1 MNVLVITTNTIHHK
15 IFLSNLN
22 LTRIN
27 LNIIF
32 ETRQTKFKFATNHPY
47 IIKRDQYEKKFLKN
61 FYFEKEIREF
71 KNVNSGK
78 CIDYI
83 NKLKPEVILLFGTGK
98 VKKNFLKK
106 FKNIHI
112 VNLHGGNPE
121 EYRGL
126 DSLLWSIYHK
136 DFKNLLTTLHYVDE
150 NLDTGKII
158 KQIKIKTKG
167 LNIFNLRYLNTMN
180 CIILFN
186 YFLKNM
192 KKIRGIK
199 QKKIGRYY
207 SAIPSVLIDKCIK
220 NLNK

>member
-32 ETRQTKFKFATNHPY
+32 ETRQIKFKFVTNHSY
-47 IIKRDQYEKKFLKN
+47 FIKRDQYEKKFLKN
-61 FYFEKEIREF
+61 FNFEKEIREF
-71 KNVNSGK
+71 KNVNSRK
-78 CIDYI
+78 CIDHI

-98 VKKNFLKK
+98 VKQNFLKK

-126 DSLLWSIYHK
+126 DSLLWCIYHK

-158 KQIKIKTKG
+158 KQIKIKTKE

-180 CIILFN
+180 CISLFN
-186 YFLKNM
+186 YFLKNI